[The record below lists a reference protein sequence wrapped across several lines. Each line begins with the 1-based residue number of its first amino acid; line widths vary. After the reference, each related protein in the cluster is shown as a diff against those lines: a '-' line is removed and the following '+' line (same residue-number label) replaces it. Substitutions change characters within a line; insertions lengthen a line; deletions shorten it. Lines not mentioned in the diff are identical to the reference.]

1 MAAAHGFKPVFGH
14 TEPKRG
20 AEWWGKSLLLTFG
33 WAGIPAPFKSEPL
46 SERNPKW
53 PLPQE
58 WICTQ
63 SNCVACQAA
72 FASKPAPPF

>member
-53 PLPQE
+53 PLP
-58 WICTQ
+58 
-63 SNCVACQAA
+63 
-72 FASKPAPPF
+72 K